1 MPRSRGSKKK
11 KSCKKVVNDII
22 ISSDESSDPNRNRHR
37 SRSKSRRRSGDTPPT
52 DLFIST
58 SVDNN
63 TSIDESTNSITAMVE
78 GVLGHVPL
86 EPRQESPR

>member
-11 KSCKKVVNDII
+11 KSNKKVSNDI

-37 SRSKSRRRSGDTPPT
+37 SRSRSRRRSGDTPPT

-58 SVDNN
+58 SIENN